1 MKNAIYVPH
10 ANDFSKGFLYPFQAG
25 RFIIR
30 NSVLY
35 KYIFIPFIIN
45 VAVFFMAAYG
55 GLSVFGYFVAQ
66 HLPQGD
72 IWYWLILKGL
82 IWISAILL
90 TIILVF
96 FSFTVLGNLIASP
109 FNDVLSERSEEIL
122 SGEVVDAGPFSPIL
136 FIKDTG
142 KTLLNEALKMSLFV
156 CCMLFLFALN
166 LIPVLGV
173 MLYSTLAFLLTVYF
187 LVIEYTGFVFSRNH
201 LTFKDQRKFI
211 LENKLLCSGFGCGA
225 FILLAIPFVQLFS
238 IPMGVVGATLLC
250 YDTRASFAKRIPQR

>member
-1 MKNAIYVPH
+1 MKNTTSGPH
-10 ANDFSKGFLYPFQAG
+10 AHDFSTGFLYPFRAG

-35 KYIFIPFIIN
+35 KYIFIPFIIS
-45 VAVFFMAAYG
+45 VAVFSMAAYG
-55 GLSVFGYFVAQ
+55 GLSVFDYFVTQ

-90 TIILVF
+90 TIIVLF

-122 SGEVVDAGPFSPIL
+122 AGEVIDAGPFSPIL

-142 KTLLNEALKMSLFV
+142 KILLNEALKMSLFV

-166 LIPVLGV
+166 LVPVLGA
-173 MLYSTLAFLLTVYF
+173 MLYVVLAFLLTLYF
-187 LVIEYTGFVFSRNH
+187 LVIEYTGFVFSRKR
-201 LTFKDQRKFI
+201 LTLKDQRKFI
-211 LENKLLCSGFGCGA
+211 RKNKLLCAGFGCGA

-250 YDTRASFAKRIPQR
+250 YDSRASFSKQQPEP